1 MTRIASIF
9 LLIVFT
15 TPFVSF
21 AQTDSLTL
29 QKLIEEVLRNN
40 YDIAIALN
48 NNKAASNNATKGQA
62 GYYPNVALNAN
73 GNYSNNNTNLS
84 FAGGLDPVEVKG
96 AQNTS
101 LGTNIGVNY
110 VLFNGFGRVHTYY
123 SLMARQQL
131 SAVQSQILSEN
142 LILDAV
148 NKYLDLQ
155 QAILNLKVADEN
167 LKISEERLKR
177 TKVANENGVKSK
189 IDLWTAQV
197 DLTNDSLAVLSQ
209 KAIIRKQLANL
220 NLVMGRNPSDKL
232 LLINEIPVP
241 EIKDLAEAKNK
252 ALQSNATLLLSK
264 ISLKLSE
271 ESAAS
276 IGAQQYPQINLNASY
291 GINSSQ
297 NGAGIVLSQKTLG
310 LNSGVT
316 FTMPIFAGNQL
327 TTAMKNAAITSENS
341 ELEIKKA
348 TQNIEYQ
355 FEAAAID
362 LELLQANILALES
375 NISLAELALKRATL
389 SYNEGLITY
398 NDLRIVQ
405 LNVLAAKNRRNEAT
419 ISLVRLFYGINR
431 LSGELLAN

>member
-1 MTRIASIF
+1 MKRIASIV
-9 LLIVFT
+9 LLIIFT
-15 TPFVSF
+15 SPFASF
-21 AQTDSLTL
+21 AQSDSLTL
-29 QKLIEEVLRNN
+29 PQLIEEVLRNN

-48 NNKAASNNATKGQA
+48 NKKVASNNATKGQA

-110 VLFNGFGRVHTYY
+110 VLFNGFGRVHTYN

-155 QAILNLKVADEN
+155 QAILNLKVANEN

-177 TKVANENGVKSK
+177 TKIANENGVKSK
-189 IDLWTAQV
+189 IDLWTSQV

-209 KAIIRKQLANL
+209 KAVIRKQLANL

-241 EIKDLAEAKNK
+241 ELKDLTEAKNK

-316 FTMPIFAGNQL
+316 FSMPIFAGNQL
-327 TTAMKNAAITSENS
+327 TTAMKNAALTAENS
-341 ELEIKKA
+341 ELELKKA
-348 TQNIEYQ
+348 SQNIEYQ

>member
-9 LLIVFT
+9 LLILFT
-15 TPFVSF
+15 TPFVTF
-21 AQTDSLTL
+21 AQSDSLTL

-48 NNKAASNNATKGQA
+48 NNKVASNNASKGQA

-110 VLFNGFGRVHTYY
+110 VLFNGFGRVHTYN

-327 TTAMKNAAITSENS
+327 TTAMKNAVITSENS

-375 NISLAELALKRATL
+375 NISLAELALKRAAL

-431 LSGELLAN
+431 LSGELIAN

>member
-1 MTRIASIF
+1 M
-9 LLIVFT
+9 
-15 TPFVSF
+15 
-21 AQTDSLTL
+21 
-29 QKLIEEVLRNN
+29 
-40 YDIAIALN
+40 
-48 NNKAASNNATKGQA
+48 
-62 GYYPNVALNAN
+62 
-73 GNYSNNNTNLS
+73 
-84 FAGGLDPVEVKG
+84 
-96 AQNTS
+96 
-101 LGTNIGVNY
+101 
-110 VLFNGFGRVHTYY
+110 LFNGFGRVHTYN

-155 QAILNLKVADEN
+155 QAILNLKVANEN

-177 TKVANENGVKSK
+177 TKIANENGVKSK
-189 IDLWTAQV
+189 IDLWTSQV

-209 KAIIRKQLANL
+209 KAVIRKQLANL

-241 EIKDLAEAKNK
+241 ELKDLTEAKNK

-316 FTMPIFAGNQL
+316 FSMPIFAGNQL
-327 TTAMKNAAITSENS
+327 TTAMKNAALTAENS
-341 ELEIKKA
+341 ELELKKA
-348 TQNIEYQ
+348 SQNIEYQ